1 METSASAVNGVR
13 TMKKLALIAM
23 AVMASTVMSTADAAP
38 KKKKTD
44 AKKTVAPVELKTSS
58 DTLSYVAG
66 VSMTNGLVPYLIQSE
81 GVDTAYM
88 ADFLRGFNEMIQ
100 KGDDPKQKAY
110 AAGLGIASRLKGQM
124 VKGMKT
130 EFTDT
135 PDSIEENIVYR
146 GFTDALSNDTTH
158 FTTGKAEAAFK
169 DLRESNRKAKDE
181 KLYGA
186 NREAGEK
193 FLAENAKKDSVIT
206 LPSGLQYKVIVKGDG
221 AVPTS
226 KDRVEVN
233 YEGRLVD
240 GTVFDSSSKHGSKP
254 AVFSPSQVI
263 KGWTEALTMMPVG
276 SKWQLYIPYN
286 LAYGERN
293 MGQIK
298 PFSALIFDVELVGIK
313 DSSKKAETTDKADA
327 KAKTSGT
334 VASTKAAAKKALKAA
349 KKAAAKK

>member
-1 METSASAVNGVR
+1 
-13 TMKKLALIAM
+13 MKKLALIAVA
-23 AVMASTVMSTADAAP
+23 AVAFGVLDTAVAAP
-38 KKKKTD
+38 KKKKTA
-44 AKKTVAPVELKTSS
+44 AKTKAVVMPAQLKTSS

-66 VSMTNGLVPYLIQSE
+66 MSMTNGLIPYLVQSE

-88 ADFLRGFNEMIQ
+88 ADFLRGFNEMIE
-100 KGDDPKQKAY
+100 KGNDPKQKAY
-110 AAGLGIASRLKGQM
+110 SVGMNIASRLSGQM
-124 VKGMKT
+124 IKGMKS

-135 PDSIEENIVYR
+135 PDSVVAALVFR
-146 GFTDALSNDTTH
+146 GFTDALANDTVN
-158 FTTGKAEAAFK
+158 FTLTNAETLFKAK
-169 DLRESNRKAKDE
+169 RESNKKAKDE

-193 FLAENAKKDSVIT
+193 FLAENAKKDSVVT
-206 LPSGLQYKVIVKGDG
+206 LPSGLQYKVLVKGDG
-221 AVPTS
+221 AVPTAS
-226 KDRVEVN
+226 DRVEVN

-276 SKWQLYIPYN
+276 SKWQLFIPYN

-298 PFSALIFDVELVGIK
+298 PFSALVFDVELVGIEN
-313 DSSKKAETTDKADA
+313 KAAKTEATDKTAA
-327 KAKTSGT
+327 KGKASGT
-334 VASTKAAAKKALKAA
+334 IASTKAAAKKALKAA
-349 KKAAAKK
+349 KKANAAKK